1 MSAGSGTAGAR
12 VAAGGPDG
20 GAPPRAL
27 VIGGAGRM
35 GAWCARFL
43 LARGH
48 AVEIADPAA
57 LPADLAACAH
67 RATWDAG
74 DLTHDLVVV
83 AAPLRDTAEM
93 LRAIAGRRPPGI
105 VLDIGSLKTPL
116 REGLEA
122 CARAGLRVTSVHPM
136 FGPSADRLE
145 GRHVVIVDVGSAEA
159 NAAAKALFADTG
171 ATMVE
176 MTLDEHDQAMAYV
189 LGLSHAVN
197 IAFFGALSRSGS
209 AAEHLARVS
218 STTFEAQLDVAARV
232 ASENPHLYFEI
243 QHLNAHG
250 LAALDALGAAVE
262 QLRSAVASGDE
273 ATFVRAMEQGRRY
286 LTERRA
292 RD

>member
-1 MSAGSGTAGAR
+1 MST
-12 VAAGGPDG
+12 
-20 GAPPRAL
+20 AL

-43 LARGH
+43 RAKGH
-48 AVEIADPAA
+48 AVEIADPAP
-57 LPADLAACAH
+57 LPDDLASCAH
-67 RATWDAG
+67 RGAWSEG
-74 DLTHDLVVV
+74 DLTHDLIVV
-83 AAPLRDTAEM
+83 AAPLRQTAALLVALAE
-93 LRAIAGRRPPGI
+93 RRPSGI
-105 VLDIGSLKTPL
+105 VFDVGSLKSPL

-122 CARAGLRVTSVHPM
+122 CVKAGVRVTSVHPM
-136 FGPSADRLE
+136 FGPSADRLD

-159 NAAAKALFADTG
+159 NAAAHALFAGTD
-171 ATMVE
+171 ASVVE

-250 LAALDALGAAVE
+250 LAALDALSAAVE
-262 QLRSAVASGDE
+262 QLRTAVAAGDE

-286 LTERRA
+286 LEERRP
-292 RD
+292 RE

>member
-1 MSAGSGTAGAR
+1 MNPPQAS
-12 VAAGGPDG
+12 
-20 GAPPRAL
+20 APPSRAEGNAMGRRAL

-35 GAWCARFL
+35 GGWCSRFL
-43 LARGH
+43 RAQGY
-48 AVEIADPAA
+48 AVEIADPAP
-57 LPADLAACAH
+57 LPDDLSMCARRAA
-67 RATWDAG
+67 WDEG
-74 DLTHDLVVV
+74 DLTHDLIVV
-83 AAPLRDTAEM
+83 AAPLRQTAALLLALAE
-93 LRAIAGRRPPGI
+93 RRPPGM
-105 VLDIGSLKTPL
+105 VLDLGSLKSPL
-116 REGLEA
+116 
-122 CARAGLRVTSVHPM
+122 RAGLDACAKAGMRVTSVHPM
-136 FGPSADRLE
+136 FGPAVDRLD
-145 GRHVVIVDVGSAEA
+145 GRHVVIIDVGSAEA
-159 NAAAKALFADTG
+159 NAAAVALFAGTH
-171 ATMVE
+171 AIVVE

-232 ASENPHLYFEI
+232 AGENPHLYFEI

-286 LTERRA
+286 LTERRGA
-292 RD
+292 P